1 MEAKRDNFDE
11 ENVDLIEKIKR
22 LKLQHSSEL
31 EEMKSKLTEKD
42 SETKYLKDRNAELTS
57 KVQELQTT
65 VKQHEETTADFERK
79 LEKLTSEDEIKGV
92 YILSLEEKIK
102 SNKEQFMYDIN
113 DMMKELRKKDLQLKS
128 YEERVLPVLRSEF
141 F

>member
-1 MEAKRDNFDE
+1 MEAERDNFDE

-22 LKLQHSSEL
+22 LKLLHSSKL

-65 VKQHEETTADFERK
+65 VKQHEKTTADLERK
-79 LEKLTSEDEIKGV
+79 LEKLTSEDEDTESGG
-92 YILSLEEKIK
+92 E
-102 SNKEQFMYDIN
+102 NKVKFRAVHQ
-113 DMMKELRKKDLQLKS
+113 
-128 YEERVLPVLRSEF
+128 
-141 F
+141 

>member
-1 MEAKRDNFDE
+1 MEAERDNFDE
-11 ENVDLIEKIKR
+11 ENVDLKEKIKT

-31 EEMKSKLTEKD
+31 GEMKSKLTEND

-65 VKQHEETTADFERK
+65 VKQHEETTADLERK
-79 LEKLTSEDEIKGV
+79 LEKITSEDEVRGF